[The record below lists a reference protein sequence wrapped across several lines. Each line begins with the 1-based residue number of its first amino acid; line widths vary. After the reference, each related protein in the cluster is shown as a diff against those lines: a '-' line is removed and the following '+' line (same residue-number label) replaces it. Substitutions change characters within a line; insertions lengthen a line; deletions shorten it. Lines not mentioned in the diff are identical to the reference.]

1 MCVHFKT
8 NVGTM
13 MGLTKSCWQSLFAA
27 APTVVLVVHVTILI
41 LTLILKRIR
50 FYTYGGHITTT
61 ATTAVHPR
69 WNLPRILVVAPR
81 YNLLRIL
88 VVASGHAVIA
98 QASRN
103 LTSGPRQLVTNLKCR
118 LSSVWE

>member
-27 APTVVLVVHVTILI
+27 APTVVLVVQ
-41 LTLILKRIR
+41 RIR

-81 YNLLRIL
+81 WNLLRIL